1 MDTLLCLRKEW
12 LDVAKNSK
20 LAALVLVA
28 WAATA
33 ALSLRPVE
41 QLSLDWAAAIIAV
54 GITCQFL
61 CDSLKNDFRDGGFL
75 FLLNGGGGFLAPFA
89 AKCLLATAAGAVPCL
104 LAFFLGK
111 GAVAASQLPLL
122 LLTVLLASVLGWLLM
137 VATGGADL
145 FSFVLSLTG
154 AVAASRG
161 GLWATVAAT
170 VLCVFLCRRAWK
182 SRRFRGSV

>member
-1 MDTLLCLRKEW
+1 MNALLCLRKEW
-12 LDVAKNSK
+12 LDVAKNPK
-20 LAALVLVA
+20 LAAFVLVA
-28 WAATA
+28 WATTA
-33 ALSLRPVE
+33 ALSLRPLE

-54 GITCQFL
+54 GLTCQFL

-89 AKCLLATAAGAVPCL
+89 AKCLLATVAGAVPCL

-122 LLTVLLASVLGWLLM
+122 LLTVLLAAVLGWLLM

-145 FSFVLSLTG
+145 FSFVLTLVASV
-154 AVAASRG
+154 AVSRG
-161 GLWATVAAT
+161 GIATMAAAL
-170 VLCVFLCRRAWK
+170 VICLFLCRRAWK
-182 SRRFRGSV
+182 SRLFRGKV